1 MAADDLPPEE
11 GPITKVIYK
20 EGDTNDGT
28 ITDVL
33 RIIAGVP
40 YHVKVEILRSGGT
53 TIGPIIFN
61 GADFGECVAPGP
73 DDECSFHDCSGE
85 LNGIPR
91 LVSSQF
97 GTIALA
103 IDMKSLSN
111 NCDCN
116 KETWECA
123 EGIVSSLM
131 SAIRITL
138 TPLGT

>member
-1 MAADDLPPEE
+1 MP
-11 GPITKVIYK
+11 K
-20 EGDTNDGT
+20 
-28 ITDVL
+28 
-33 RIIAGVP
+33 
-40 YHVKVEILRSGGT
+40 
-53 TIGPIIFN
+53 
-61 GADFGECVAPGP
+61 
-73 DDECSFHDCSGE
+73 
-85 LNGIPR
+85 

-103 IDMKSLSN
+103 IGMKSLSN

-123 EGIVSSLM
+123 KGKVSSLM